1 MTDCCCWTGWT
12 VLSWRCPVQWKAS
25 ERGCRSVWTGWTSS
39 RLCVCQGMGRGSAR
53 WSSLNRQERVIV
65 SQTNIGIISKAMLGK
80 LPRDGVE
87 RVWAFPSAWIPSWTK
102 LKCVCV
108 LCACVCPFQVD
119 LYLKEILN
127 DLLKNLTSN
136 QWRIRESSCNA
147 VTDLLRG
154 RQLDS
159 IVDCLPELWEQCLRV
174 RDDIKVVLQIDV
186 RHAASSNHQPA
197 LPHMIMIITMSVY
210 HVLISTDV
218 SRINLNTIAWTHVTI
233 TVYFINPSGIN
244 KVYRYLLISYIVY

>member
-1 MTDCCCWTGWT
+1 M
-12 VLSWRCPVQWKAS
+12 
-25 ERGCRSVWTGWTSS
+25 
-39 RLCVCQGMGRGSAR
+39 
-53 WSSLNRQERVIV
+53 
-65 SQTNIGIISKAMLGK
+65 
-80 LPRDGVE
+80 
-87 RVWAFPSAWIPSWTK
+87 
-102 LKCVCV
+102 
-108 LCACVCPFQVD
+108 CPFQVD

-197 LPHMIMIITMSVY
+197 LPHIIIIITVSVY
-210 HVLISTDV
+210 LVLINALSTDI
-218 SRINLNTIAWTHVTI
+218 SHINLNTIVWTHVEHSPTK
-233 TVYFINPSGIN
+233 TVCYSWLHHKNQALKCQIFEA
-244 KVYRYLLISYIVY
+244 VV

>member
-1 MTDCCCWTGWT
+1 M
-12 VLSWRCPVQWKAS
+12 
-25 ERGCRSVWTGWTSS
+25 
-39 RLCVCQGMGRGSAR
+39 CV
-53 WSSLNRQERVIV
+53 
-65 SQTNIGIISKAMLGK
+65 
-80 LPRDGVE
+80 
-87 RVWAFPSAWIPSWTK
+87 F
-102 LKCVCV
+102 
-108 LCACVCPFQVD
+108 CAHVCPFQVD

-174 RDDIKVVLQIDV
+174 RDDIKVVLRIDV
-186 RHAASSNHQPA
+186 CHAASSNHQPA
-197 LPHMIMIITMSVY
+197 LPHIIIITMFVY
-210 HVLISTDV
+210 HVLINTLSADM

-233 TVYFINPSGIN
+233 TITIYFINPSGIN
-244 KVYRYLLISYIVY
+244 KVYYLLRNYIVY